1 MACRVHFGLVWG
13 WVGVGRVGVFRRVRW
28 DSGGA
33 SNPSFFHFCRTPPGE
48 RFLYVLRVNLSVGDK
63 FRTKTK
69 LAGGAASEPVGGGF
83 GLSRSFWACLGL
95 GGGGAGLLLGTCVFV
110 VVALWFWCVLR
121 SACAFPAG
129 FGRAWGGVWPGL
141 AQAPVCCLGRRS
153 ESRSSL
159 DDLPSKHDKCVFSP
173 SGPKGVSGWPPI
185 PIFFEV
191 SRTIP
196 N

>member
-1 MACRVHFGLVWG
+1 MGPPIRFFPFCL
-13 WVGVGRVGVFRRVRW
+13 
-28 DSGGA
+28 DS
-33 SNPSFFHFCRTPPGE
+33 
-48 RFLYVLRVNLSVGDK
+48 
-63 FRTKTK
+63 
-69 LAGGAASEPVGGGF
+69 AGGAFLMCFANKSVRRGQISDKNKIGWGRSLEAWWGRFWPVAF
-83 GLSRSFWACLGL
+83 ILGL
-95 GGGGAGLLLGTCVFV
+95 FGSGWGGAGLLLGTSVFA

-129 FGRAWGGVWPGL
+129 FGWAWSGVWPGL

-153 ESRSSL
+153 EFRSSL

-173 SGPKGVSGWPPI
+173 NGPKGVSGWPPI

-191 SRTIP
+191 FSTIP